1 VSFSAVTDSWPV
13 LLGGV
18 GITLL
23 LSALTILGGTAVG
36 LLVGLARSSGPAP
49 LRMLAR
55 VYIEIFRGTPL
66 LIQLLFVYFGAFSLG
81 FEWSST
87 LAAAATSLV
96 LYEGAYIAEIFRAGI
111 EAVPAAQREAARVLG
126 LRRRTV
132 FARVVLPQ
140 AMQIARAPLV
150 GQYIGLVKDTSLATV
165 VGLAELMR
173 EGQAIVDRT
182 AQPLPVYL
190 AVAALYFCICYP
202 MSLFVRH
209 MERKAPVRA

>member
-1 VSFSAVTDSWPV
+1 MSFSVVTESWPV
-13 LLGGV
+13 LLQGLGV
-18 GITLL
+18 TLL
-23 LSALTILGGTAVG
+23 LSVLTIMGGTIVG
-36 LLVGLARSSGPAP
+36 LLVGLARANGPAP
-49 LRMLAR
+49 LRALAR
-55 VYIEIFRGTPL
+55 IYIEIFRGTPL
-66 LIQLLFVYFGAFSLG
+66 LIQLLFVYFGAYSLG

-87 LAAAATSLV
+87 LAAAATSLI

-111 EAVPAAQREAARVLG
+111 EAVPVAQREAAQVLG
-126 LRRRTV
+126 LRKSTI
-132 FARVVLPQ
+132 FTRVVLPQ

-173 EGQAIVDRT
+173 QGQAIVDRT

>member
-1 VSFSAVTDSWPV
+1 MNFSAVTNSWSI
-13 LLGGV
+13 LLQGLGL
-18 GITLL
+18 TLL
-23 LSALTILGGTAVG
+23 LSVLTIIGGTIVG
-36 LLVGLARSSGPAP
+36 LLVGLARSSGPVV
-49 LRMLAR
+49 LRLLAR
-55 VYIEIFRGTPL
+55 IYIEVFRGTPL
-66 LIQLLFVYFGAFSLG
+66 LIQLLFVYFGAYSLG

-87 LAAAATSLV
+87 LVAAAVSLT

-111 EAVPAAQREAARVLG
+111 EAVPVAQREAARVLG
-126 LRRRTV
+126 LRPYTV

-140 AMQIARAPLV
+140 AMQIARAPLF
-150 GQYIGLVKDTSLATV
+150 GQYIGLVKDTSLAIV

-173 EGQAIVDRT
+173 QGQAIVDRT

-190 AVAALYFCICYP
+190 AVAVLYFFICYP

>member
-1 VSFSAVTDSWPV
+1 VSFSVVTESWPV
-13 LLGGV
+13 LLQGLGV
-18 GITLL
+18 TLL
-23 LSALTILGGTAVG
+23 LSVLTIMGGTIVG
-36 LLVGLARSSGPAP
+36 LLVGLARANGPAP
-49 LRMLAR
+49 LRALAR
-55 VYIEIFRGTPL
+55 IYIEIFRGTPL
-66 LIQLLFVYFGAFSLG
+66 LIQLLFVYFGAYSLG

-87 LAAAATSLV
+87 LAAAATSLI

-111 EAVPAAQREAARVLG
+111 EAVPVAQREAAQVLG
-126 LRRRTV
+126 LRKSTI
-132 FARVVLPQ
+132 FTRVVLPQ

-150 GQYIGLVKDTSLATV
+150 GQYIGLVKDTSLAIV

-173 EGQAIVDRT
+173 QGQAIVDRT

-202 MSLFVRH
+202 MSRFVRH

>member
-1 VSFSAVTDSWPV
+1 MSFSVVTESWPV
-13 LLGGV
+13 LLQGLGV
-18 GITLL
+18 TLL
-23 LSALTILGGTAVG
+23 LSVLTIMGGTIVG
-36 LLVGLARSSGPAP
+36 LLVGLARANGPAP
-49 LRMLAR
+49 LRALAR
-55 VYIEIFRGTPL
+55 IYIEIFRGTPL
-66 LIQLLFVYFGAFSLG
+66 LIQLLFVYFGAYSLG

-87 LAAAATSLV
+87 LAAAATSLI

-111 EAVPAAQREAARVLG
+111 EAVPVAQREAAQVLG
-126 LRRRTV
+126 LRKSTI
-132 FARVVLPQ
+132 FTRVVLPQ

-150 GQYIGLVKDTSLATV
+150 GQYIGLVKDTSLAIV

-173 EGQAIVDRT
+173 QGQAIVDRT

-202 MSLFVRH
+202 MSRFVRH

>member
-1 VSFSAVTDSWPV
+1 VNFSVVTDSWPV
-13 LLGGV
+13 LLRGLGV
-18 GITLL
+18 TLV
-23 LSALTILGGTAVG
+23 LSALTILGGTVVG

-49 LRMLAR
+49 LRILAR
-55 VYIEIFRGTPL
+55 LYIEVFRGTPL

-87 LAAAATSLV
+87 LAAAAISLI

>member
-1 VSFSAVTDSWPV
+1 VNLSVVTDSWTV
-13 LLGGV
+13 LLQGLGV
-18 GITLL
+18 TLL
-23 LSALTILGGTAVG
+23 LSALTIIGGTALG
-36 LLVGLARSSGPAP
+36 LLVGLTRTSGPAP
-49 LRMLAR
+49 LRVVAR
-55 VYIEIFRGTPL
+55 IYIEIFRGTPL

-81 FEWSST
+81 FEWNST
-87 LAAAATSLV
+87 LAAATTSLV

-111 EAVPAAQREAARVLG
+111 EAVPLAQREAATVLG
-126 LRRRTV
+126 LRKRTI

-140 AMQIARAPLV
+140 AMQISRAPLV

-182 AQPLPVYL
+182 AQPLTVYL
-190 AVAALYFCICYP
+190 AVAVLYFLICYP

-209 MERKAPVRA
+209 MERRAPVRA

>member
-1 VSFSAVTDSWPV
+1 MNFAVVTDSWPV
-13 LLGGV
+13 LLEGLGV
-18 GITLL
+18 TLL
-23 LSALTILGGTAVG
+23 LSVLTILGGTVLG
-36 LLVGLARSSGPAP
+36 LLVGLARASGRAP
-49 LRMLAR
+49 LRALAR
-55 VYIEIFRGTPL
+55 IYIEIFRGTPL

-87 LAAAATSLV
+87 LAAAATSLI

-111 EAVPAAQREAARVLG
+111 EAVPAAQREAAQVLG
-126 LRRRTV
+126 LRKGTI

-173 EGQAIVDRT
+173 QGQAIVDRT
-182 AQPLPVYL
+182 AQPLTVYL

-202 MSLFVRH
+202 MSRFVRH

>member
-1 VSFSAVTDSWPV
+1 VSFSVVTDSWPV
-13 LLGGV
+13 LLEGL
-18 GITLL
+18 GITLV
-23 LSALTILGGTAVG
+23 LSALTILGGTVVG

-49 LRMLAR
+49 LRVLAR

-87 LAAAATSLV
+87 LAAAATSLI

-111 EAVPAAQREAARVLG
+111 EAVPAAQREAAKVLG
-126 LRRRTV
+126 LRKRTV

-165 VGLAELMR
+165 VGLSELMR
-173 EGQAIVDRT
+173 QGQAIVDRT

-190 AVAALYFCICYP
+190 AVAVLYFCICYP
-202 MSLFVRH
+202 MSRFVRH

>member
-1 VSFSAVTDSWPV
+1 VNFSVVTDSWPI
-13 LLGGV
+13 LLQGL
-18 GITLL
+18 GITLV
-23 LSALTILGGTAVG
+23 LSALTILGGTVVG

-49 LRMLAR
+49 LRGLAR

-87 LAAAATSLV
+87 LAAATTSLI

-111 EAVPAAQREAARVLG
+111 EAVPAAQREAAQVLG
-126 LRRRTV
+126 LRKRTV

-165 VGLAELMR
+165 VGLSELMR
-173 EGQAIVDRT
+173 QGQAIVDRT

-190 AVAALYFCICYP
+190 AVAVLYFCICYP
-202 MSLFVRH
+202 MSRFVRH

>member
-1 VSFSAVTDSWPV
+1 MNFSVVTDSWTV
-13 LLGGV
+13 LLHGL

-23 LSALTILGGTAVG
+23 LSALTIVGGTALG
-36 LLVGLARSSGPAP
+36 LLVGLARTSGPAP
-49 LRMLAR
+49 LRVLAR
-55 VYIEIFRGTPL
+55 VYIEVFRGTPL

-81 FEWSST
+81 FEWNST
-87 LAAAATSLV
+87 LVAAATSLV

-111 EAVPAAQREAARVLG
+111 EAVPLAQREAATVLG
-126 LRRRTV
+126 LRKRTI

-140 AMQIARAPLV
+140 AMKISRAPLV

-182 AQPLPVYL
+182 AQPLTVYL
-190 AVAALYFCICYP
+190 AVAVLYFLLCYP

-209 MERKAPVRA
+209 MERRAPVRA